1 MTSILKWLAT
11 LWAYAGGIC
20 LLAIVLV
27 TTANV
32 GAFGLDRIAA
42 LWGADVSGLSGYE
55 DFVRLTISVA
65 ALMFFPYCQS
75 KRGHVKVDLFT
86 DRAPRKVNRALD
98 ALWLLVTVVTAMFL
112 AYWMWFGMLE
122 SRADGQLS
130 RVLGWPEWPF
140 YAPGIFS
147 LLLWALV
154 AVAQLFERDLPTAET
169 SRG

>member
-1 MTSILKWLAT
+1 MI
-11 LWAYAGGIC
+11 
-20 LLAIVLV
+20 
-27 TTANV
+27 
-32 GAFGLDRIAA
+32 
-42 LWGADVSGLSGYE
+42 
-55 DFVRLTISVA
+55 
-65 ALMFFPYCQS
+65 
-75 KRGHVKVDLFT
+75 
-86 DRAPRKVNRALD
+86 
-98 ALWLLVTVVTAMFL
+98 TVVTAMFL

-154 AVAQLFERDLPTAET
+154 AAAQLFERDLPTAET